1 MSTIRGVQQPGRKA
15 APERDSRPGGL
26 RRTPIAYIVLTVLAL
41 YSALPVLVL
50 LFNSVKSRLEIG
62 RNPLGFPQ
70 SFQWENFLIAWDQ
83 GNLGRGLL
91 NSAILVTCTI
101 IGVWICAG
109 MASYALAR
117 LDVPFKA
124 GIATYLFLVI
134 SLPVQLFLVPLF
146 FLWSQ
151 IGLVNTLP
159 GLIIIYIAVNTPFAT
174 LLLQTFMVGI
184 PRELEEAARIDGANE
199 WQTATRVILPLA
211 RPGFLTVGLIVGL
224 ATYNELLF
232 AVIFIS
238 DPERLPIATAY
249 LSFSQGFTQQFE
261 LLNAAGVIMVL
272 PVLVLFLLL
281 QRRFTSGLASGGVKG

>member
-1 MSTIRGVQQPGRKA
+1 MSTIPVVKHAGRKVA
-15 APERDSRPGGL
+15 AERDSRPGGL
-26 RRTPIAYIVLTVLAL
+26 RRTPVAYIVLTVLAL
-41 YSALPVLVL
+41 YSALPVFVL

-70 SFQWENFLIAWDQ
+70 SFQWENVLIAWEQ
-83 GNLGRGLL
+83 GNIGRGLL

-134 SLPVQLFLVPLF
+134 SLPVQLFLIPLF
-146 FLWSQ
+146 FMWSQ

-224 ATYNELLF
+224 ATYNELFF

-249 LSFSQGFTQQFE
+249 LSFTQGFSQQYE
-261 LLNAAGVIMVL
+261 LLNAAAVMMVL
-272 PVLVLFLLL
+272 PVLVLILLL
-281 QRRFTSGLASGGVKG
+281 QRRFSAGLAGDGLKG